1 VELTSLKDLTPLK
14 TQKYTLPP
22 SVRSRPVILDDED
35 DGEEDDDDLPLRVL
49 FGKEHACT
57 PVRGSRT
64 TPKTNTCNQF
74 HAGKARS
81 RPQPRYAYLVPEGLK
96 GVQQALGEDNWTDY
110 LILVEKKMLEEITK
124 VDFVVQSK
132 AIFMVFDDKTRMR
145 IERQIT
151 SNVVLPLTEKHKQH
165 GHEN

>member
-1 VELTSLKDLTPLK
+1 
-14 TQKYTLPP
+14 
-22 SVRSRPVILDDED
+22 
-35 DGEEDDDDLPLRVL
+35 
-49 FGKEHACT
+49 
-57 PVRGSRT
+57 
-64 TPKTNTCNQF
+64 
-74 HAGKARS
+74 
-81 RPQPRYAYLVPEGLK
+81 
-96 GVQQALGEDNWTDY
+96 
-110 LILVEKKMLEEITK
+110 VEKKKLEEITK